1 MGMHAADDPG
11 PDVVCRAADPAAP
24 PVPTT
29 LRPPR
34 LVSPPSLARLG
45 PSLRHRLL
53 PRIALAAVACAALAC
68 RKSDGAASAGQKL
81 VLTGSSTIAPLASEI
96 GKRFEQQHP
105 GVRVDVQTGGSSR
118 GVADARSGLADIG
131 MVSRSLKP
139 DETDLHPVL
148 IGRDGISVTLNTRNP
163 VRALTDSQVVAIYTG
178 RITNWKQVGGQDAP
192 ITVVN
197 KAEGR
202 STLELFLNYYKLKNR
217 DVKAQVIIGDNEQ
230 EVKTIAGNP
239 NAIGYV
245 SIGTAEYESARNTPI
260 RLLPM
265 NGIVATSANVAART
279 FPLSRDLNLIT
290 KSAAPTGLAKQF
302 LDFAAS
308 PAVQDLVK
316 GQFFV
321 PPSS

>member
-1 MGMHAADDPG
+1 MSSH
-11 PDVVCRAADPAAP
+11 
-24 PVPTT
+24 
-29 LRPPR
+29 
-34 LVSPPSLARLG
+34 
-45 PSLRHRLL
+45 LL
-53 PRIALAAVACAALAC
+53 PRLTRSLRRALLPALASVAAASLAC
-68 RKSDGAASAGQKL
+68 GKSGSSGASGQKL

-163 VRALTDSQVVAIYTG
+163 VQTLSDSQVVAIYTG
-178 RITNWKQVGGQDAP
+178 KVTNWKQVGGQDAP

-202 STLELFLNYYKLKNR
+202 STLELFLNYYKLKNS
-217 DVKAQVIIGDNEQ
+217 DVKANVIIGDNEQ

-245 SIGTAEYESARNTPI
+245 SIGTAEYEAARNTPI
-260 RLLPM
+260 QLLPM
-265 NGIVATSANVAART
+265 HGIAATSATVAAKT
-279 FPLSRDLNLIT
+279 FPLARDLNLIT
-290 KSAAPTGLAKQF
+290 KSAAPTGLAKEF

-308 PAVQDLVK
+308 PAVRDLVQA
-316 GQFFV
+316 QFFV
-321 PPSS
+321 PPSR